1 MKRVRIYKPAKSS
14 MQSGVKNTL
23 KWILEFIDDENEE
36 SDARFIEPLMGWTG
50 TRSNLSQMRLY
61 FKDKQSAVSYAK
73 QNGFYSILED
83 EKQRKVIPKSYSDN
97 FRYNK
102 PISS

>member
-1 MKRVRIYKPAKSS
+1 MKRVRIYKPTRTA

-50 TRSNLSQMRLY
+50 TSSNLKQMQLY
-61 FKDKQSAVSYAK
+61 FKNKESAVNYAK
-73 QNGFYSILED
+73 QNGFYYIVED
-83 EKQRKVIPKSYSDN
+83 EKHRKITPKSYSDN

-102 PISS
+102 PISG